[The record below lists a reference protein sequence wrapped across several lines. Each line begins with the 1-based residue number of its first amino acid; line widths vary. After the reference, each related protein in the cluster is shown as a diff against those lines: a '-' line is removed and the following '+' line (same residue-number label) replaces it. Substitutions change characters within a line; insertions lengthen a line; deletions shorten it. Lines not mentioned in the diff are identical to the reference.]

1 MTGFFGQALLYI
13 VPFLLVLTFIVT
25 IHELGHFLVARAF
38 GVKVDRFSIGFG
50 KTIVARTDKHGTEW
64 RMAWLPLGGYVKFSG
79 DLDASSVPDQAGL
92 AELKQRVIAENGPG
106 AERDYFHFKPIWQRA
121 LIVAAGPAAN
131 FLLAI
136 VLFTILFSVVG
147 ERIVA
152 PRVVQV
158 APDSPAA
165 AAGFAPRDLIV
176 SVNGRPVVE
185 NADVTRMVIMS
196 AGDPMTFIVQR
207 EGGPVTLT
215 ATPRRVLVDDEI
227 AGRVRIAQIGLMMG
241 PIVSADYRFRRL
253 NPVEAFGSGIDMI
266 GSTVGT
272 TATYIGRIFMGK
284 ESGDLLNGPIGI
296 AKAAGGV
303 TQQAVDASSDPAWMA
318 RNLALTFISFAAIVS
333 IGIGIVNLLPIPVLD
348 GGHLLFY
355 AYEAVARRP
364 VPARVQEVGYR
375 VGLALLAGLML
386 FATWNDLQKLSLFKF
401 LGGLACRADA
411 SPRWFPV

>member
-106 AERDYFHFKPIWQRA
+106 AERDYFHFKPLWQRA

-131 FLLAI
+131 FLLAM

-401 LGGLACRADA
+401 LGGLA
-411 SPRWFPV
+411 

>member
-1 MTGFFGQALLYI
+1 MTGFLGQALLYI

-38 GVKVDRFSIGFG
+38 GVKIDRFSVGFG
-50 KTIVARTDKHGTEW
+50 KTIFSRNDRHGTDW

-92 AELKQRVIAENGPG
+92 DELRQRVIAENGPG

-131 FLLAI
+131 FLLAM

-401 LGGLACRADA
+401 LGGLA
-411 SPRWFPV
+411 

>member
-1 MTGFFGQALLYI
+1 MMGFLGQALIYI

-25 IHELGHFLVARAF
+25 IHELGHFLVARRF

-64 RMAWLPLGGYVKFSG
+64 RLAWLPLGGYVKFAG

-131 FLLAI
+131 FLLAL
-136 VLFTILFSVVG
+136 VLFTILFSVIG
-147 ERIVA
+147 ERIAA
-152 PRVVQV
+152 PRVAAVI
-158 APDSPAA
+158 PGSPAA
-165 AAGFAPRDLIV
+165 EAGFLPSDRIV
-176 SVNGRPVVE
+176 AINSRPVQDQSE
-185 NADVTRMVIMS
+185 VTQTVMMS
-196 AGDPMTFIVQR
+196 AGDPLRFTVDRAGRQVDLI
-207 EGGPVTLT
+207 
-215 ATPRRVLVDDEI
+215 AIPRRVIQDDELS
-227 AGRVRIAQIGLMMG
+227 GRVRVAQIGLALR
-241 PIVSADYRFRRL
+241 PQQEDYRFRRL
-253 NPVEAFGSGIDMI
+253 NPLEATSKGAEMI
-266 GSTVGT
+266 GTTVAT
-272 TATYIGRIFMGK
+272 TGTYIGRIFTGK
-284 ESGDLLNGPIGI
+284 ESGDLLSGPIGI
-296 AKAAGGV
+296 ARAAGGA
-303 TQQAVDASSDPAWMA
+303 TRQAVAADPAPGYIA
-318 RNLALTFISFAAIVS
+318 VNLALTFLQFAAIVS

-401 LGGLACRADA
+401 LGGFA
-411 SPRWFPV
+411 

>member
-131 FLLAI
+131 FLLAM

-401 LGGLACRADA
+401 LGGFA
-411 SPRWFPV
+411 

>member
-1 MTGFFGQALLYI
+1 MMGFLGQALLSI

-131 FLLAI
+131 FLLSM
-136 VLFTILFSVVG
+136 VLFTVLFSVVG
-147 ERIVA
+147 EQVLA
-152 PRVVQV
+152 PRVATVEQG
-158 APDSPAA
+158 SPAA
-165 AAGFAPRDLIV
+165 EAGFQPGDLVVRIGDRPIV
-176 SVNGRPVVE
+176 DFNELERTIV
-185 NADVTRMVIMS
+185 MS
-196 AGDPMTFIVQR
+196 AGEPLRFTVNRAGR
-207 EGGPVTLT
+207 EVVLT
-215 ATPRRVLVDDEI
+215 ATPQRRLEDDPV
-227 AGRVRIAQIGLMMG
+227 AGRVRIARIGLV
-241 PIVSADYRFRRL
+241 PDQRVEDFSFRRL
-253 NPVEAFGSGIDMI
+253 NPVEAFGKGVETI
-266 GSTVGT
+266 GT
-272 TATYIGRIFMGK
+272 TVATTGTYIGRIFTGK

-303 TQQAVDASSDPAWMA
+303 TQQAVAANPDPGRMA
-318 RNLALTFISFAAIVS
+318 RNLALTFIGFAAIVS

-401 LGGLACRADA
+401 LGGLA
-411 SPRWFPV
+411 